1 MKERIREEIQRKSLE
16 DEKWRRY
23 YKDMEKANISTIHSF
38 CGNILRENSIE
49 AGIDPLLQF

>member
-23 YKDMEKANISTIHSF
+23 YKDMEKPIY
-38 CGNILRENSIE
+38 
-49 AGIDPLLQF
+49 PLYIVFVEIF